1 MEEFPA
7 RVFVSR
13 RQTVNYTLPY
23 LLRLG
28 LLYTRYDL
36 LVHDIIEL
44 VSMSALDRP
53 LRHL

>member
-23 LLRLG
+23 LLNLG